1 MSIKDDVE
9 SLRYEANNNYSM
21 YASTKIASQGPLPP
35 NQKKKKRKKK
45 ASQTPHHGRIF
56 PHQSKRHRKDHASFN
71 QRSKVP
77 NS

>member
-35 NQKKKKRKKK
+35 NKKRKKK
-45 ASQTPHHGRIF
+45 KESFSNSSSWKNIPT
-56 PHQSKRHRKDHASFN
+56 SKQA
-71 QRSKVP
+71 P
-77 NS
+77 